1 MNLYNECES
10 FYNDF
15 SIWIGT
21 KCVNALMMIFSS
33 ISVQIRT
40 KCVLPLM
47 NPYEVCEDFFIWI
60 RTKYANAFM
69 MILFIRIRT
78 NPYKVCAIMQQR
90 GDQSRSRPSSPSTSS
105 SLFSKT
111 FLLFRQIQMH
121 KEIFGGNY
129 KELLTVGQFFCGLFA
144 WAVAK
149 YLARG
154 PKWQLELV
162 GQRRTNLKRLLW
174 HKQAKSHWNL
184 YI

>member
-1 MNLYNECES
+1 
-10 FYNDF
+10 
-15 SIWIGT
+15 
-21 KCVNALMMIFSS
+21 MIFSS

-60 RTKYANAFM
+60 HTKYANAFM
-69 MILFIRIRT
+69 MIPFIRIRT

-90 GDQSRSRPSSPSTSS
+90 GDQSRSRPSSPSS

-111 FLLFRQIQMH
+111 FLLFTRIQMH

-129 KELLTVGQFFCGLFA
+129 KELLTVGQIFCGLFD
-144 WAVAK
+144 WAAAK
-149 YLARG
+149 YLACG

-162 GQRRTNLKRLLW
+162 GQRRTNLKRLLR